1 MLVFDWLTILK
12 ESFLLDISF
21 VVVVVVVVIAVVV
34 VPVVVVAVKNIQVHE
49 YFPQF
54 NIQLAY
60 IFVLVHIYMD
70 QK

>member
-49 YFPQF
+49 F